1 MLWRGLSR
9 PPGKGPERGGE
20 GGSFQLLSSGQAS
33 VLGRVRCA
41 VRDLGPPPEGVTPA
55 EALRK
60 LCVASFNNAFAQAGK
75 EAPEGMGVFTCDC
88 LGERIKAGDG
98 LGTARETCT
107 MEATRR
113 FPTSQS

>member
-1 MLWRGLSR
+1 MQAARAEVSDSDL
-9 PPGKGPERGGE
+9 
-20 GGSFQLLSSGQAS
+20 QLIQQF
-33 VLGRVRCA
+33 CI
-41 VRDLGPPPEGVTPA
+41 
-55 EALRK
+55 
-60 LCVASFNNAFAQAGK
+60 ASFNTAFAQAGK
-75 EAPEGMGVFTCDC
+75 AAPEGMGAFTCDC

>member
-1 MLWRGLSR
+1 MTAW
-9 PPGKGPERGGE
+9 KGCLPVA
-20 GGSFQLLSSGQAS
+20 LLSAGLGFLPMPARAGVSAS
-33 VLGRVRCA
+33 DMQLIQ
-41 VRDLGPPPEGVTPA
+41 
-55 EALRK
+55 K

-75 EAPEGMGVFTCDC
+75 EAPEGMGAFTCDC

>member
-1 MLWRGLSR
+1 MSAW
-9 PPGKGPERGGE
+9 KGCLPVA
-20 GGSFQLLSSGQAS
+20 LLSTGLGLIPMQARAEVS
-33 VLGRVRCA
+33 DS
-41 VRDLGPPPEGVTPA
+41 DLQ
-55 EALRK
+55 LIQK
-60 LCVASFNNAFAQAGK
+60 FCIASFNTAFAQAGK
-75 EAPEGMGVFTCDC
+75 AAPEGMGAFTCDC

>member
-1 MLWRGLSR
+1 M
-9 PPGKGPERGGE
+9 
-20 GGSFQLLSSGQAS
+20 QAA
-33 VLGRVRCA
+33 RA
-41 VRDLGPPPEGVTPA
+41 EVRDSDLQ
-55 EALRK
+55 LIQK
-60 LCVASFNNAFAQAGK
+60 FCIASFNTAFAQAGK
-75 EAPEGMGVFTCDC
+75 AAPEGMGAFTCDC

>member
-1 MLWRGLSR
+1 MQAARAEVSDSDL
-9 PPGKGPERGGE
+9 
-20 GGSFQLLSSGQAS
+20 QLIQKF
-33 VLGRVRCA
+33 CI
-41 VRDLGPPPEGVTPA
+41 T
-55 EALRK
+55 
-60 LCVASFNNAFAQAGK
+60 SFNTAFAQAGK
-75 EAPEGMGVFTCDC
+75 KAPEGMGAFTCDC

>member
-1 MLWRGLSR
+1 MTAW
-9 PPGKGPERGGE
+9 KGCLPVA
-20 GGSFQLLSSGQAS
+20 LLSAGLGFLPMPARAEVSAS
-33 VLGRVRCA
+33 DMQLIQ
-41 VRDLGPPPEGVTPA
+41 
-55 EALRK
+55 K
-60 LCVASFNNAFAQAGK
+60 LCVASFNNAFAQTGK
-75 EAPEGMGVFTCDC
+75 EAPEGMGAFTCDC

>member
-1 MLWRGLSR
+1 MTAW
-9 PPGKGPERGGE
+9 KGCLPVA
-20 GGSFQLLSSGQAS
+20 LLSAGFGFLPRQA
-33 VLGRVRCA
+33 R
-41 VRDLGPPPEGVTPA
+41 A
-55 EALRK
+55 EVSASDMQLIQK

-75 EAPEGMGVFTCDC
+75 EAPEGMGAFTCDC

>member
-1 MLWRGLSR
+1 MTAWTGRL
-9 PPGKGPERGGE
+9 PVA
-20 GGSFQLLSSGQAS
+20 LLSVGLGFLPMTARAEVSAS
-33 VLGRVRCA
+33 DMQLIQ
-41 VRDLGPPPEGVTPA
+41 
-55 EALRK
+55 K

-75 EAPEGMGVFTCDC
+75 EAPEGMGAFTCDC

>member
-1 MLWRGLSR
+1 MTAWTGCLPVALLFAGLGFFPMPARAEVSA
-9 PPGKGPERGGE
+9 
-20 GGSFQLLSSGQAS
+20 SDMQLIQ
-33 VLGRVRCA
+33 
-41 VRDLGPPPEGVTPA
+41 
-55 EALRK
+55 K

-75 EAPEGMGVFTCDC
+75 AAPEGMGAFTCDC

>member
-1 MLWRGLSR
+1 MTAWTGCL
-9 PPGKGPERGGE
+9 PVA
-20 GGSFQLLSSGQAS
+20 LLSVGLGFLPMPARAEVSAS
-33 VLGRVRCA
+33 DMQLIQ
-41 VRDLGPPPEGVTPA
+41 
-55 EALRK
+55 K

-75 EAPEGMGVFTCDC
+75 EAPEGMGAFTCDC

>member
-1 MLWRGLSR
+1 MQAARAEVSDSDL
-9 PPGKGPERGGE
+9 
-20 GGSFQLLSSGQAS
+20 QLIQKF
-33 VLGRVRCA
+33 CI
-41 VRDLGPPPEGVTPA
+41 
-55 EALRK
+55 
-60 LCVASFNNAFAQAGK
+60 ASFNTAFAQAGK
-75 EAPEGMGVFTCDC
+75 VAPEGMGAFTCDC

>member
-1 MLWRGLSR
+1 MSAW
-9 PPGKGPERGGE
+9 KGCLPVA
-20 GGSFQLLSSGQAS
+20 LLSAGLGLIPMQARAEVS
-33 VLGRVRCA
+33 DS
-41 VRDLGPPPEGVTPA
+41 DLQLIQKFCITS
-55 EALRK
+55 
-60 LCVASFNNAFAQAGK
+60 CNTAFAQAGK
-75 EAPEGMGVFTCDC
+75 EAPEGMGAFTCDC

>member
-1 MLWRGLSR
+1 MPARAEVSANDM
-9 PPGKGPERGGE
+9 
-20 GGSFQLLSSGQAS
+20 QLIQ
-33 VLGRVRCA
+33 
-41 VRDLGPPPEGVTPA
+41 
-55 EALRK
+55 K

-75 EAPEGMGVFTCDC
+75 EAPEGMGAFTCDC

>member
-1 MLWRGLSR
+1 MTAW
-9 PPGKGPERGGE
+9 KGCLPVA
-20 GGSFQLLSSGQAS
+20 LLSAGLGFLPMPSRAEVSAS
-33 VLGRVRCA
+33 DMQLIQ
-41 VRDLGPPPEGVTPA
+41 
-55 EALRK
+55 K

-75 EAPEGMGVFTCDC
+75 EAPEGMGAFTCDC

>member
-1 MLWRGLSR
+1 MTAWTGCL
-9 PPGKGPERGGE
+9 PVA
-20 GGSFQLLSSGQAS
+20 LLSAG
-33 VLGRVRCA
+33 LGF
-41 VRDLGPPPEGVTPA
+41 LPMPA
-55 EALRK
+55 RAEVSAGDMQLIQK

-75 EAPEGMGVFTCDC
+75 EAPEGMGAFTCDC

-113 FPTSQS
+113 CPTSQS

>member
-1 MLWRGLSR
+1 MTAW
-9 PPGKGPERGGE
+9 KGCLPVA
-20 GGSFQLLSSGQAS
+20 LLSAGLGLAPMQARAEVS
-33 VLGRVRCA
+33 DS
-41 VRDLGPPPEGVTPA
+41 DLQ
-55 EALRK
+55 LIQK
-60 LCVASFNNAFAQAGK
+60 FCIASFNTAFAQAGK
-75 EAPEGMGVFTCDC
+75 EAPEGMGAFTCDC

>member
-1 MLWRGLSR
+1 MTAW
-9 PPGKGPERGGE
+9 KGCLPVA
-20 GGSFQLLSSGQAS
+20 LLSAGLGFLPMPAHAEVSAS
-33 VLGRVRCA
+33 DMQLIQ
-41 VRDLGPPPEGVTPA
+41 
-55 EALRK
+55 K

-75 EAPEGMGVFTCDC
+75 EAPEGMGAFTCDC